1 MRLEESC
8 NSFGIHLLEQIRASV
23 KREERWTEVDKGGRE
38 KQFMKIKKNKKK
50 KNKVSCRRD
59 LKAKTLYIMTLL
71 SAHLFVPPLSKF
83 LLLSHYILSTF
94 APE

>member
-38 KQFMKIKKNKKK
+38 KQFMKIKKNKK
-50 KNKVSCRRD
+50 
-59 LKAKTLYIMTLL
+59 
-71 SAHLFVPPLSKF
+71 
-83 LLLSHYILSTF
+83 
-94 APE
+94 